1 MAAGGFVMHQVF
13 WLDFGCS
20 QPSWWWQEA
29 QLPPQPSPFQPPCLE
44 IQTTA
49 SPNGQDQNGD
59 NSANRHKKD
68 LSLA

>member
-1 MAAGGFVMHQVF
+1 MAAGGFLMHQVF

-44 IQTTA
+44 IQTKQD
-49 SPNGQDQNGD
+49 GQDQNGD